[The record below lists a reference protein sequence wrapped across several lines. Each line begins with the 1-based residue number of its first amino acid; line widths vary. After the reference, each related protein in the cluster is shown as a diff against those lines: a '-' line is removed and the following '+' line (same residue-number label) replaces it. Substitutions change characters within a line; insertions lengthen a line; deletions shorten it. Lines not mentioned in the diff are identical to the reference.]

1 MKDNFIYGGKGS
13 SLIKL
18 KNLGYNVPD
27 FFVLTIDFFREFV
40 DFNNLNNIYNLDNL
54 TNNEE
59 YKKKILNGNF
69 SEEMLRRLYNE
80 FDQLGSNKV
89 SVRSSAIQEDG
100 KNKSFAGQFYTG
112 LNVSKDN
119 LVVEIKKCYASLFE
133 DNIINYINNKTN
145 QLEMAVVV
153 QKMINSNYSGVAFS
167 TDFNVNNSNFIF
179 IEACKGIGEKLVSG
193 KVTPTKYY
201 IRKKMNYIDQI
212 IGDKLPIESE
222 IISISKL
229 AQKIESDYN
238 MQMDIEW
245 AIDNHKTYIL
255 QARPIVGI
263 SKMKKLFK
271 MVLSRPKI
279 LVYMQIEEETERLG
293 ISKVLNSLY
302 YLKPIFYFCNNIFEE
317 YYNYTS
323 IEENVNLMV
332 NYILKYYKKRFIEY
346 VNEALL
352 ACKNIENDLDK
363 LSIDEIKNLCN
374 KIFPINNIVNFLEA
388 RLYNENVEKTK
399 EDIDFIKYVI
409 KDREY
414 YDEIEYRIDDEL
426 EKRIK
431 EKLTKEY
438 LGFYRVMTID
448 EIFKDKKV
456 SVDELKARNN
466 GFAFYD
472 GKIILKKDL
481 NNFFKE
487 NAFNIV
493 LKEEEKIIK
502 EDCIK
507 GSVAYPG
514 KVKGIAKIVYSIED
528 TKKINEGDIIISPMT
543 VPNFIDAVK
552 RAKAIVTDEGG
563 TVCHAALIARE
574 LKKTCI
580 VGTKNATK
588 ILKDGMIIEVDGD
601 MGIVKII
608 NKESINE

>member
-112 LNVSKDN
+112 LNVSKDK

-133 DNIINYINNKTN
+133 DNIINYINNKTD

-245 AIDNHKTYIL
+245 AINNHKIYIL

-363 LSIDEIKNLCN
+363 LTINEIKNLCN

-552 RAKAIVTDEGG
+552 RAIAIVTDEGG

>member
-245 AIDNHKTYIL
+245 AINNHKIYIL

-363 LSIDEIKNLCN
+363 LSIDEIKYLCN

-552 RAKAIVTDEGG
+552 RAIAIVTDEGG

>member
-245 AIDNHKTYIL
+245 AINNHKIYIL

-552 RAKAIVTDEGG
+552 RAIAIVTDEGG

>member
-245 AIDNHKTYIL
+245 AINNHKIYIL

-363 LSIDEIKNLCN
+363 LTINEIKNLCN

-552 RAKAIVTDEGG
+552 RAIAIVTDEGG